1 MLEVALY
8 GAIICWVL
16 FFLLFFVV
24 FFNLKQVPRQKLQK
38 RFVDYETTRLSICMR

>member
-16 FFLLFFVV
+16 FFLLFF
-24 FFNLKQVPRQKLQK
+24 FFFYLKQVPRQKLQK